1 MTLLSLAILIPWAA
15 GIALVAVDG
24 RRPVVGW
31 AAVATLGGTLVAL
44 VALGAEVLTH
54 GEVVVTTGGWPRGV
68 GITLRADA
76 AGVLFAVLSVGVLL
90 AATAHLVMGGVRER
104 TFPGIVVLLAAGL
117 TGLFLTG
124 DLFNFYVFFELAML
138 ASYVLATYGGSRRSL
153 GSALVFTLVNL
164 LGTFVFLLSVAGI
177 YHVTGTLDMAAI
189 GARMDAVD
197 PNAGILIAVGFFVA
211 FSVKLGLFPFH
222 FWLPTVYT
230 GARPAVAA
238 ILAGGLANV
247 GAYGL
252 LRFGGE
258 LLPRELDLAA
268 GALVVIGAASV
279 LYGGVLAIS
288 RHNGSE
294 MLAYSAIGQVGYVLV
309 AVGIGGPVGFAAA
322 VMISIV
328 NSLNKVLLFL
338 TTRMR
343 GAIVGWAFLLGALSV
358 AGVPPAVGF
367 VAKMELFRAAA
378 DAPALLVL
386 LFLGSAMSLLY
397 AFQIYQYD
405 FWRTERHGPRSHRSQ
420 LAVLGI
426 VAAVV
431 LVAGLWPE
439 PLVYLSDAAA
449 RAVGGAAVVVGDG
462 TVVSDGLPAV
472 TSAP

>member
-1 MTLLSLAILIPWAA
+1 MTLLSLALLIPWAA
-15 GIALVAVDG
+15 GIVLVAIDG
-24 RRPVVGW
+24 RRPLVGW
-31 AAVATLGGTLVAL
+31 AAVASLSATLVAL
-44 VALGAEVLTH
+44 VALGLEVMEH
-54 GEVVVTTGGWPRGV
+54 GPVVVTTGDWPRGV

-76 AGVLFAVLSVGVLL
+76 AGLLFAVLSVGAIL
-90 AATAHLVMGGVRER
+90 AATAHMVVGGVRER

-124 DLFNFYVFFELAML
+124 DLFNFYVFFELSML
-138 ASYVLATYGGSRRSL
+138 AAYVLATYGGSRRSL
-153 GSALVFTLVNL
+153 GAALVFTTVNL
-164 LGTFVFLLSVAGI
+164 LGTFVFLLSVAGV

-189 GARMDAVD
+189 GARMAEVD
-197 PNAGILIAVGFFVA
+197 PNAAILIAVGFFVA

-230 GARPAVAA
+230 GARPGVAA
-238 ILAGGLANV
+238 ILSGGLANI

-268 GALVVIGAASV
+268 GALVLIGGASV

-288 RHNGSE
+288 RHNGPE

-322 VMISIV
+322 ILYSVV
-328 NSLNKVLLFL
+328 NSLNKTLLFL

-343 GAIVGWAFLLGALSV
+343 GALVGWLFLLGALSV
-358 AGVPPAVGF
+358 AGVPPAAGF
-367 VAKMELFRAAA
+367 VGKLQLFHAAA
-378 DAPALLVL
+378 GAPAVLLL

-405 FWRTERHGPRSHRSQ
+405 FWRTERPGLRSPRGQQ
-420 LAVLGI
+420 LVLAI
-426 VAAVV
+426 VAVVV

-439 PLVYLSDAAA
+439 PLLRLSDAAA
-449 RAVGGAAVVVGDG
+449 AVLTTGAPSVAGV
-462 TVVSDGLPAV
+462 P
-472 TSAP
+472 